1 MYFVAKVT
9 KHDDDGELDWPAEM
23 VETTTT
29 TPALLYSCN
38 PLVFDF
44 GMLTGKPKPKSVTS
58 AEKTT
63 SKKTS
68 EKKKKHKK
76 HRHKSRTKVRGKV
89 HICDYG
95 GFPVAV
101 IIQ

>member
-1 MYFVAKVT
+1 MCCVVKVT

-23 VETTTT
+23 VETTTA
-29 TPALLYSCN
+29 TPPLLYSCN

-44 GMLTGKPKPKSVTS
+44 GMLTGKPKPKPVPS

-63 SKKTS
+63 KKTS

-76 HRHKSRTKVRGKV
+76 HRHKSRTKVRETSACTTV
-89 HICDYG
+89 
-95 GFPVAV
+95 VSAR
-101 IIQ
+101 